1 MGQAT
6 REIYWNIQG
15 YELIYVLF
23 LLVVAVFAFFFV
35 KKMRLWRLGKKIEAE
50 KNETSAD
57 QTEAGHV
64 AQAGQAGQA
73 QAGQNGQAQTSQAG
87 EEQAGAAQDGSKKSK
102 ENSISAQN
110 VINAILDVFTQR
122 RVLKEKGPGL
132 MHLCIFWG
140 MLFCLVATTLVA
152 LQADFGIPIMYGDF
166 YLYFMSLAVD
176 LAGFVA
182 IIGVIAALIRRASH
196 VNKHLISKA
205 SDYAVLVVL
214 LIILISGFMT
224 EGLRI
229 VGTQDPWAIWS
240 PIGYAFSFM
249 FAGCTPE
256 QISTIHAILW
266 WSHMALAFIFIGT
279 FTYSKLSHVLFIPG
293 NALFAS
299 DEPTGTLKPVDFED
313 EELETMGVRL
323 LEEFTWKDLYDT
335 QACVKCGRCE
345 KNCPANQSG
354 KQLSP
359 RQLIVGLGAS
369 LEERGKILLE
379 TISQEQKDEL
389 LAKKEAGETLSKEEE
404 KALTKPLRTEEQEAF
419 LEQTVVGSVLA
430 EEALWQCTTCRICS
444 EQCPARVS
452 HPEKI
457 INLRTYQVNMES
469 AFPQEAQTTFR
480 NMEVNGNPWGL
491 GWQKRAD
498 WAKDLDI
505 PTLADN
511 PTAEYL
517 YWPGCSGAFDAR
529 SKKVTLAVVTLL
541 KQAGVDF
548 AILGNEEKC
557 CGDSARRLGNEYLYY
572 LLAAENIATLNA
584 YGVKKII
591 VQCPH
596 CMQALSVDYP
606 QMGGNYQVIHHS
618 QLLNELVAAKKL
630 TAPNAAYSTLTYHDS
645 CYLGRYNG
653 IYEEPRTLL
662 ASTGAELKEMKRNK
676 EKSFCCGAGGGHMW
690 LEEPEGERINNMR
703 AQQALETGAEAV
715 CTACPF
721 CLRMLTDGVAA
732 QESSVVVKDIA
743 EILIE
748 SSADCCDKEKSEE

>member
-6 REIYWNIQG
+6 RELYWNIQG
-15 YELIYVLF
+15 HELIYVLF

-35 KKMRLWRLGKKIEAE
+35 KKMRLWRLGKKLELE
-50 KNETSAD
+50 NNPQDQLDENETGVGQKS
-57 QTEAGHV
+57 
-64 AQAGQAGQA
+64 AQASTA
-73 QAGQNGQAQTSQAG
+73 QAS
-87 EEQAGAAQDGSKKSK
+87 GSKADANQDDSG
-102 ENSISAQN
+102 SAKKRKTGPN
-110 VINAILDVFTQR
+110 RLTPRHVLTAFLDVITQR
-122 RVLKEKGPGL
+122 RVLKELIPGL
-132 MHLCIFWG
+132 IHLCIFWG
-140 MLFCLVATTLVA
+140 MLFCLVATCLVA
-152 LQADFGIPIMYGDF
+152 LQADFGVPILYGDF
-166 YLYFMSLAVD
+166 YLYFMSLGVD

-182 IIGVIAALIRRASH
+182 IVGVCAAFIRRISK
-196 VNKHLISKA
+196 VNKHLVSRT
-205 SDYAVLVVL
+205 SDYVVL
-214 LIILISGFMT
+214 ITFFVILVSGFVV

-229 VGTQDPWAIWS
+229 AGTQDPWAIWS
-240 PIGYAFSFM
+240 PIGYAFSFL
-249 FAGCTPE
+249 FVGCSPE
-256 QISTIHAILW
+256 QISTIHAVLW
-266 WSHMALAFIFIGT
+266 WGHMALAFIFIGT
-279 FTYSKLSHVLFIPG
+279 FTYSKLSHVLLIPG
-293 NALFAS
+293 NALLAS
-299 DEPTGTLKPVDFED
+299 DEPTGTLQPVDFED

-359 RQLIVGLGAS
+359 RQLIVGLANS
-369 LEERGKILLE
+369 LEERGTILLE
-379 TISQEQKDEL
+379 TISQEKKDEL
-389 LAKKEAGETLSKEEE
+389 LARKESGESLSKEEE
-404 KALTKPLRTEEQEAF
+404 KALAKPVRTEEQEAF
-419 LEQTVVGSVLA
+419 LEKSVVGSVIA

-444 EQCPARVS
+444 EQCPARIS
-452 HPEKI
+452 HPEKL

-469 AFPQEAQTTFR
+469 AFPAEAQATFR

-498 WAKDLDI
+498 WAKDLDV

-529 SKKVTLAVVTLL
+529 SKKVTLAVVSLL

-606 QMGGNYQVIHHS
+606 QMGGTYQVIHHS
-618 QLLNELVAAKKL
+618 QLLNELVEAGKL
-630 TAPNAAYSTLTYHDS
+630 SVSEKAYKTLTYHDS
-645 CYLGRYNG
+645 CYLGRYKG
-653 IYEEPRTLL
+653 IYQQPRDLL

-676 EKSFCCGAGGGHMW
+676 DKSFCCGAGGGHMW
-690 LEEPEGERINNMR
+690 LEEPEGLRINNMR
-703 AQQALETGAEAV
+703 AEQALETGAEAV

-732 QESSVVVKDIA
+732 KESTVPVKDIA
-743 EILIE
+743 EIILE
-748 SSADCCDKEKSEE
+748 SSKDYLGEMKKES